1 MQRVD
6 LHVHTRY
13 SPDSGT
19 SPARLV
25 ERCLRVGLSCIAV
38 TDHNTIR
45 GALEV
50 ARLAPFPVIVGE
62 EVKTAD
68 GDLIGLFLREEVP
81 RGLPAAE
88 TARRIH
94 DVGGLVS
101 VPHPFDTVRRSVL
114 TPDGLEAVLPHADMV
129 EGFNARNTFASANRR
144 AREAAARFG
153 APTVA
158 VSDAHQ
164 PLELGRTYT
173 ELPDFD
179 GTADGLKRALAD
191 ARLVGR
197 PASPLVHLVSTYH
210 KIAGRVGCLS
220 RRGGGAA
227 GEG

>member
-1 MQRVD
+1 MLRAD
-6 LHVHTRY
+6 LHVHTRF

-19 SPARLV
+19 SPQRLV

-81 RGLPAAE
+81 RGLSAVQ

-94 DVGGLVS
+94 EQGGLVS
-101 VPHPFDTVRRSVL
+101 VPHPYDTVRRSVL
-114 TPDGLEAVLPHADMV
+114 TPEGLEAVLPDADMV

-144 AREAAARFG
+144 AREAAARHG
-153 APTVA
+153 TPTVA
-158 VSDAHQ
+158 VSDAHH

-173 ELPDFD
+173 EMPDFD
-179 GTADGLKRALAD
+179 GTAEGFRRALAG

-210 KIAGRVGCLS
+210 KIAGRVGRLS
-220 RRGGGAA
+220 RGGGGAA
-227 GEG
+227 GGG